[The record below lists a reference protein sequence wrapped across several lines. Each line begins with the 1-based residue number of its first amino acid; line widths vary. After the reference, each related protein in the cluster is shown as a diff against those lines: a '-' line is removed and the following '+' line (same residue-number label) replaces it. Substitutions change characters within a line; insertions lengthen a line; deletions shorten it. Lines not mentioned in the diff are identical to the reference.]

1 MLLERDSELALLDAG
16 IEAAAQRRGS
26 LILVQ
31 GPAGI
36 GKSELLALAGSR
48 AKDSGFEVLAARG
61 GEFERSF
68 GFGIAR
74 QLLAA
79 TLDEAGATERSR
91 LLEGPASLAAPAL
104 LLDASEGESQPSSP
118 AMGDP
123 AAPTQHGLHWLV
135 ANLAED
141 APLVIAIDDLQWSDP
156 ESARWLVYLAR
167 RLSDLPVLVVAAI
180 RTGELGLDPDLVAAL
195 EREPVT
201 QTLQPKA
208 LSAGASTELVRTE
221 LGPDADEEFCAA
233 AHRAAGGNPFFLRE
247 LIAAARAGEVPPTA
261 ESVSRIEELRPETVS
276 HSVLV
281 RLGRFPD
288 AAAALTRAVAILGDG
303 VPGRRAAAL
312 AELEPDE
319 AAEAADALS
328 EAAILAPGS
337 RLSFAHPLIRA
348 AVYADIPEG
357 QRTLAHSR
365 AAGLLAE
372 EGATA
377 EEVAA
382 QLLRS
387 EPGDSPGA
395 LSTLRRAAADALA
408 RAAPEA
414 AIGYLRRA
422 FLEPTAE
429 GIRIPLLSELLLAA
443 GLATDLSAFEGISDD
458 PIEELTDDKEI
469 EMALGPDMVA
479 WLFLQGRL
487 DEMSDLLERG
497 IANYREAGDDA
508 MALRTEFLAL
518 SVIDITPR
526 NAVARLDSYADRLE
540 PGTQETRAWFAMRGW
555 WQHLMGGTAA
565 ESSDLVRRGIDHGE
579 LLEIHDLGPAFGQ
592 AILVLLRADQLD
604 EAEGWIDRMV
614 ADARE
619 RSPAYMASALG
630 LRSWLAHRRGDLRS
644 AEVDA
649 RRTVDISR
657 EHRILL
663 GVAINL
669 RWLLDVLIDTG
680 ELEEAEAELASSGL
694 NGPLPD
700 FWWFSPLRLARAR
713 LRIAMGQTEE
723 AIDDLRELLGYMDL
737 TRPASDPT
745 ASTLALALHSLD
757 REPEEVRRLLDR
769 ELEAARE
776 WGTPR
781 GIGVALRAKGLVE
794 SGDGGIEL
802 LRESA
807 ETLRTSP
814 ARLELA
820 RTLTALGS
828 ALRRGNR
835 RSDAREVLREG
846 MELAHR
852 CGAMAIAERARDEL
866 RATGARPRRLML
878 TGVESLTPSE
888 RRVATMAAGGLG
900 NREIAQDLFVSVKT
914 VETHLGSAYRKLDI
928 SSRKELPGALQQP
941 AEGPPDTQERSASSA

>member
-1 MLLERDSELALLDAG
+1 MLLEREAELALLDRA
-16 IEAAAQRRGS
+16 IEAAAERRGS

-48 AKDSGFEVLAARG
+48 ARDHGLEVLAARG

-79 TLDEAGATERSR
+79 TLDEADAAERAR
-91 LLEGPASLAAPAL
+91 LLEGAASLAAPAL
-104 LLDASEGESQPSSP
+104 LLDASEGESRPSSP

-123 AAPTQHGLHWLV
+123 AAPMQHGLHWLV
-135 ANLAED
+135 ANLAERG
-141 APLVIAIDDLQWSDP
+141 PLLLSIDDLQWSDP
-156 ESARWLVYLAR
+156 ESVRWLVYLAR

-201 QTLQPKA
+201 ETLQPKA
-208 LSAGASTELVRTE
+208 LSAGASTELVRAE
-221 LGPDADEEFCAA
+221 LGADADEEFCAA
-233 AHRAAGGNPFFLRE
+233 AHRTAGGNPFFLRE

-288 AAAALTRAVAILGDG
+288 GAAALTRAVAILGDG
-303 VPGRRAAAL
+303 VSSRRAATL
-312 AELEPDE
+312 ADLDPDE
-319 AAEAADALS
+319 AAAAADALS
-328 EAAILAPGS
+328 EATILAPGS
-337 RLSFAHPLIRA
+337 GLSFAHPLIRA

-387 EPGDSPGA
+387 EPGDSAGA
-395 LSTLRRAAADALA
+395 LSTLRRAASDALA

-422 FLEPTAE
+422 FLEPSADDIRTA
-429 GIRIPLLSELLLAA
+429 LLSELLLAA
-443 GLATDLSAFEGISDD
+443 GLATDLSAFEGISGD
-458 PIEELTDDKEI
+458 PIAELVDDKEI
-469 EMALGPDMVA
+469 VMAHGADMVA

-487 DEMSDLLERG
+487 DEMSELLERG

-518 SVIDITPR
+518 SVIDISPR
-526 NAVARLDSYADRLE
+526 DAVARLESYADRLE

-555 WQHLMGGTAA
+555 WQHLLGGTAT

-592 AILVLLRADQLD
+592 AVLVLLRADELE

-614 ADARE
+614 ADARG

-649 RRTVDISR
+649 RKTVDISR

-663 GVAINL
+663 GLAINL
-669 RWLLDVLIDTG
+669 RWLLDVLIDAG
-680 ELEEAEAELASSGL
+680 ELEEAETELASSGL
-694 NGPLPD
+694 DGPLPD

-713 LRIAMGQTEE
+713 LWIALGRTQE
-723 AIDDLRELLGYMDL
+723 AVDDLRGLLAHMKL

-745 ASTLALALHSLD
+745 ASTLALALHALGED
-757 REPEEVRRLLDR
+757 PAEVQRLLDW
-769 ELEAARE
+769 ELAGARE

-781 GIGVALRAKGLVE
+781 GIGVAVRAKGLVE
-794 SGDGGIEL
+794 PGDRGIEL

-807 ETLRTSP
+807 EALRSSP

-820 RTLTALGS
+820 RTLAALGA
-828 ALRRGNR
+828 ALRRGNQ

-846 MELAHR
+846 MEIAHR
-852 CGAMAIAERARDEL
+852 CGALSIAERAREEL
-866 RATGARPRRLML
+866 RATGARPRRMML

-888 RRVATMAAGGLG
+888 LRVATMAAGGLG

-928 SSRKELPGALQQP
+928 SSRKQLPEALT
-941 AEGPPDTQERSASSA
+941 D